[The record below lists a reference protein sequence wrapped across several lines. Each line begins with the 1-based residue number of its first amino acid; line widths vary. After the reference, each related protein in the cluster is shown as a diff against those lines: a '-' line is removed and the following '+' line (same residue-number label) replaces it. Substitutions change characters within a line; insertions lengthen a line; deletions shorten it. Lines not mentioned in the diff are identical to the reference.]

1 MKKIKKIKYNLNNKV
16 ERIKSDSQFTSSWY
30 ESDERHFSCSFTKM
44 PGRSKYSVENLDK
57 DNLVRLIKQLRILS
71 QMTWAEIKRSGRHQ
85 LGTEIIKR
93 DSLNVNLPLNLSD
106 DIKLLA
112 FRYYDTRPFVGY
124 RRGKIFH
131 ILYVDHDYTLYNH
144 G

>member
-1 MKKIKKIKYNLNNKV
+1 MKKIKKIKSNINNKN

-30 ESDERHFSCSFTKM
+30 ESDDRHFSCSFTKM
-44 PGRSKYSVENLDK
+44 PIHSKYSIEKLDK
-57 DNLVRLIKQLRILS
+57 DNLVCLIKQLRTLS
-71 QMTWAEIKRSGRHQ
+71 QMTWADIKRSSRHK
-85 LGTEIIKR
+85 LGTEIINR
-93 DSLNVNLPLNLSD
+93 NSLKEKLPADLSD
-106 DIKLLA
+106 DIKILA
-112 FRYYDTRPFVGY
+112 FRYNDKRPFVGY